1 MTGITMRHAVA
12 SAFGFVLVA
21 LSLPSPVMAQAAN
34 PFYKGKEV
42 RLLIGTPVGGGYDTY
57 GRFFARHLP
66 RFLPGHP
73 TVIAQNMPG
82 AAGVTMANHLYHQAP
97 KDGTVI
103 GSGAGSIATA
113 ALFGASGAR
122 YDARRFTWI
131 GSLNSEVGLVI
142 SWRDSPV
149 KTAQD
154 LFTKELIVGGSGY
167 TDGNVIF
174 PNTMNNVLGTKFKVV
189 PGYKGTAN
197 IALALERGEVGGMG
211 SWHYSS
217 IMSSRPDWLR
227 DGKINVLIQLALA
240 PHPKVHNIPTVLDL
254 AKTDEQRAVIELVFA
269 QQDMGRPF
277 FAPPD
282 LPAARAKTLRD
293 AFKAMVKDPEMLREA
308 ESRQFEINQPMPG
321 EDMAKL
327 IGRLHDMPAGAIARA
342 GDVIQR
348 TSGGG

>member
-1 MTGITMRHAVA
+1 MNSMVTRRVATAVVMAVA
-12 SAFGFVLVA
+12 TVCAAATIARAADGFY
-21 LSLPSPVMAQAAN
+21 Q
-34 PFYKGKEV
+34 GKEV

-66 RFLPGHP
+66 RFLPGSP
-73 TVIAQNMPG
+73 NVVAQNMPG

-97 KDGTVI
+97 KDGTVV

-113 ALFGASGAR
+113 GLFGASGAR

-142 SWRDSPV
+142 SWHDSPV
-149 KTAQD
+149 KTAAD
-154 LFTKELIVGGSGY
+154 LFTTELITGGSGH

-174 PNTMNNVLGTKFKVV
+174 PNTMNNVLGTKFKVI

-197 IALALERGEVGGMG
+197 IALALERGEVKGMG

-217 IMSSRPDWLR
+217 IMSSKPDWLAER
-227 DGKINVLIQLALA
+227 KVNVLVQLALK
-240 PHPKVHNIPTVLDL
+240 PHPKVPGVPTVVDL
-254 AKTDEQRAVIELVFA
+254 AKTDEQRAIIELVFA

-282 LPAARAKTLRD
+282 VPAARVADLRGAFDAMVRD
-293 AFKAMVKDPEMLREA
+293 AQVLREA
-308 ESRQFEINQPMPG
+308 EERQFEINQPMAG
-321 EDMAKL
+321 AAMLQLVE
-327 IGRLHDMPAGAIARA
+327 RLHAMPKAAIDKA

-348 TSGGG
+348 SSSGG